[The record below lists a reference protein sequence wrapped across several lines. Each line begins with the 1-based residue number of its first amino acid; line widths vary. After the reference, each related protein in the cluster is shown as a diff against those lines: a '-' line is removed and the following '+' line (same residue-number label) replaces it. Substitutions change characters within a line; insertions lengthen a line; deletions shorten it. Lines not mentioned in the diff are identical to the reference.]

1 MDINIRSLIIFHR
14 GREREK
20 RRGKALRSVT
30 DTLSLEKSTVHD
42 IFAGISKMN
51 HERINRE
58 EMHARAMK
66 IKRNE
71 AILILQTLASRKIK
85 IQLA

>member
-42 IFAGISKMN
+42 IFSGYFKN
-51 HERINRE
+51 EPRE
-58 EMHARAMK
+58 DKPRGNA
-66 IKRNE
+66 
-71 AILILQTLASRKIK
+71 LASDEN
-85 IQLA
+85 

>member
-1 MDINIRSLIIFHR
+1 
-14 GREREK
+14 
-20 RRGKALRSVT
+20 
-30 DTLSLEKSTVHD
+30 
-42 IFAGISKMN
+42 MN

-85 IQLA
+85 IQLAWE